1 MRKFLPWLCASAFLF
16 SGLQVLAQ
24 NDRQAILDQIAGKL
38 ARSLQSNKEMIY
50 LHIDKPYHLAGT
62 TLFFRAYLLNQQS
75 LLPSSLSSIIYIDLL
90 NEEMKPIDQAM
101 LYARDLEL
109 GGGIKL
115 PAKLNEG
122 NYYLRGFTNLMSPDA
137 PESFI
142 VPVYIINPDQGAANT
157 KSVRKWR
164 AANSEMNGVRFFPE
178 GGSLINGVD
187 CIVAVK
193 ATDATGKPAAMS
205 GIIKDNRDSIVANFQ
220 TAVNG
225 LGKFIFNPYKN
236 RKYRAILK
244 NGASQETSIDLPAL
258 SNNAYQLALIK
269 QDSQKIS
276 FRVALSDPLYE
287 KKAGSY
293 LVGVSRGRVAFA
305 SIGAGMYKVDIP
317 VSNFPEGVAD
327 FYLFDEQQ
335 NEVSRRR
342 VWIRSNDI
350 QVNVIPNKNQYYQRS
365 TASIDISLVDKSGK
379 PMVGLL
385 SVAVTDNNM
394 VSPSSKLPSIVDY
407 DFANKTGIGNIS
419 CMAGHNSGLSQDLA
433 DLILLTG
440 NDQLQAKNNNA
451 KQLDSVL
458 SIRGKLLYKNT
469 PLANESISL
478 ICSQN
483 AGLFRTDTTDA
494 AGNFQFSNLNFF
506 DSTQFYIQ
514 LTNPKIDKQDLTLN
528 LDSTVTLVTKTVSLS
543 NDCLSEDQFNS
554 GVQLFKKNNMDSFLI
569 GNTRGWLQSITVKGK
584 KTPEDKY
591 GKRNKFSHVITREQ
605 LSKLEQ
611 STTANAVKMV
621 PGVMMVS
628 GNLTIRGGTPTF
640 DNAGIL
646 DKNIEPMV
654 IVDGVQ
660 AVTGGGVVN
669 YLNSIPPNII
679 DYIEVL
685 TGGEAAQ
692 YGTRGANGVIIIK
705 TGQPQYASYDL
716 KNAITFYPKGYHI
729 SPEFYMPDYS
739 NEKIKEAEFKDNR
752 STVYWNGSVWTD
764 KNGKAKIS
772 FYTADAKTTYTVTVM
787 GVTANGDLVMKEVLI
802 NRN

>member
-1 MRKFLPWLCASAFLF
+1 MLCYTGLLF
-16 SGLQVLAQ
+16 SASTVFSQG
-24 NDRQAILDQIAGKL
+24 DRQAVLDQIAAKL
-38 ARSLQSNKEMIY
+38 VTTLQSDKEMIY

-62 TLFFRAYLLNQQS
+62 TLWFRAYLLNQQS
-75 LLPSSLSSIIYIDLL
+75 QLPSTQSRIIYIDLL
-90 NEEMKPIDQAM
+90 DEEMKLIDQVL
-101 LYARDLEL
+101 LYTRDLEL
-109 GGGIKL
+109 GGGFRL

-122 NYYLRGFTNLMSPDA
+122 NYYLRAYSNLFPADG
-137 PESFI
+137 PGSFI
-142 VPVYIINPDQGAANT
+142 VPVYIINPDQGAANIKT
-157 KSVRKWR
+157 IGKWKSGS
-164 AANSEMNGVRFFPE
+164 NETNGVRFYPE
-178 GGSLINGVD
+178 GGNLINGVD

-193 ATDATGKPAAMS
+193 ATDANGKTAAVN
-205 GIIKDNRDSIVANFQ
+205 GIIKDNRDTVVASFQ
-220 TAVNG
+220 TGSNG
-225 LGKFIFNPYKN
+225 LGKFMFNPYKN

-244 NGASQETSIDLPAL
+244 NASQQEISIDLPAL

-276 FRVALSDPLYE
+276 FRIGLSDPLYE
-287 KKAGSY
+287 RKAGTY
-293 LVGVSRGRVAFA
+293 LIGVSRGRVAFA
-305 SIGAGMYKVDIP
+305 SIGTGMYKVDIP
-317 VSNFPEGVAD
+317 VANFPGGIAD

-342 VWIRSNDI
+342 VWVDNDI
-350 QVNVIPNKNQYYQRS
+350 QVKVTPNKTQYYQRS
-365 TASIDISLVDKSGK
+365 TASIDISLADKSGK
-379 PMVGLL
+379 PLVGVL
-385 SVAVTDNNM
+385 SVSVTDNNM
-394 VSPSSKLPSIVDY
+394 LSPSTQLPSIVDY
-407 DFANKTGIGNIS
+407 DFTQKTGIGNIS
-419 CMAGHNSGLSQDLA
+419 CIAGHNAGISPELV

-440 NDQLQAKNNNA
+440 NVQQDSKNSIE
-451 KQLDSVL
+451 KGTDSVL
-458 SIRGKLLYKNT
+458 SIKGSLLYKNK
-469 PLANESISL
+469 PLANETISL
-478 ICSQN
+478 ISPQN
-483 AGLFRTDTTDA
+483 PSLFRTDTTDA
-494 AGNFQFSNLNFF
+494 AGKFHFSNLNFF
-506 DSTQFYIQ
+506 DSALFYIQ
-514 LTNPKIDKQDLTLN
+514 LTNIKIDKQDLLLK
-528 LDSTVTLVTKTVSLS
+528 LDNPSTQP
-543 NDCLSEDQFNS
+543 LSESIAWSTECTPQEQINA
-554 GVQLFKKNNMDSFLI
+554 GVQLFKKNNVDSFLI

-584 KTPEDKY
+584 KTPDDKY

-605 LSKLEQ
+605 LSKFEQ

-646 DKNIEPMV
+646 DDNLEPLV
-654 IVDGVQ
+654 VVDGVQ
-660 AVTGGGVVN
+660 ASTGGGVVS

-705 TGQPQYASYDL
+705 TGQPQYASNDL

-739 NEKIKEAEFKDNR
+739 NDKIKEAEFKDNR

-787 GVTANGDLVMKEVLI
+787 GVTANGDLVMKQVSI
-802 NRN
+802 SRN